1 MIRLDIHPLGESFM
15 NKFKLGVIA
24 ALAMTVAG
32 AGTVVALDNAQSI
45 TTRKAVMGSIG
56 AHMASLK
63 EASEAGNAAAA
74 ERHANNIARLLSVAA
89 GLFPKG
95 SGTEAGMTKAKPEI
109 WTKWDDFGKAGMNSA
124 AAATAA
130 AAAAK
135 TGDKAKMLAAFGEVG
150 KSCGGCH
157 TPFRAQ

>member
-1 MIRLDIHPLGESFM
+1 M
-15 NKFKLGVIA
+15 NKIKLGVIA

-32 AGTVVALDNAQSI
+32 VGTVAALDNAQSI
-45 TTRKAVMGSIG
+45 ATRKALMGSVG

-74 ERHANNIARLLSVAA
+74 ERHANTIARLLSVAA

-95 SGTEAGMTKAKPEI
+95 SGPEAGTTKAKPDI
-109 WTKWDDFGKAGMNSA
+109 WAKWDDFNKAGANAA

-135 TGDKAKMLAAFGEVG
+135 TGDKAKMMAAFGDVG
-150 KSCGGCH
+150 KGCGGCH